1 MGQKKCSKV
10 GISFGGL
17 YMVIWGSTTK
27 KLNRASA
34 QMDFTEFSWLVSFWS
49 GGGLFPIEYV
59 CLNIKKNMICPL
71 KMAENSVFQ
80 SPSHEESIR
89 NGLKMLQTL
98 LHIEKLLQRWIP
110 FQMIYHANWKK
121 AALVTT
127 PVYGRK
133 E

>member
-1 MGQKKCSKV
+1 MKAWPTNSRHGVAHPFMGQKKCSKV

-71 KMAENSVFQ
+71 KMAENSVF
-80 SPSHEESIR
+80 
-89 NGLKMLQTL
+89 
-98 LHIEKLLQRWIP
+98 
-110 FQMIYHANWKK
+110 
-121 AALVTT
+121 
-127 PVYGRK
+127 
-133 E
+133 

>member
-1 MGQKKCSKV
+1 MHNSQAQLPSGGDSNGGLRQYMWYLKKIKIGIFFIIDYILKSGHGVAHPLMGQKKCSKV

-71 KMAENSVFQ
+71 KMAENSVF
-80 SPSHEESIR
+80 
-89 NGLKMLQTL
+89 
-98 LHIEKLLQRWIP
+98 
-110 FQMIYHANWKK
+110 
-121 AALVTT
+121 
-127 PVYGRK
+127 
-133 E
+133 